1 MTSQPKN
8 LNDDVKNVL
17 LNNSSNNMNSFDQ
30 NLINPYSHI
39 INRKHKT
46 KTSGNNLF
54 ESLPE
59 YQDKLPFIK
68 IKSIKNSENNNQTKN
83 ETVNPKVESEN
94 GIDIFNK
101 FDDINNIIK
110 NETIKTL
117 KTIHHFGDDNNSTT
131 ENNNVNNKTATA
143 NVVNLGTFSPFDM
156 LKFKEN
162 NSAKRIKNFVVL
174 RDIKDIQ
181 KENHKK
187 HLKKRYE
194 STRKMFE
201 NIDHQQKYESKLNHN
216 AKLFLNHFK
225 ENIDKID
232 DIVNKE

>member
-1 MTSQPKN
+1 
-8 LNDDVKNVL
+8 
-17 LNNSSNNMNSFDQ
+17 MNTFDP

-39 INRKHKT
+39 ISKKKKNHELRNK
-46 KTSGNNLF
+46 LF
-54 ESLPE
+54 ESFPE
-59 YQDKLPFIK
+59 YQNKLPFVK
-68 IKSIKNSENNNQTKN
+68 DKSNKNRERKQQIKND
-83 ETVNPKVESEN
+83 TVTSKVESEN

-117 KTIHHFGDDNNSTT
+117 KTIHHFGDDSNKTT
-131 ENNNVNNKTATA
+131 DNNNMNNKTTST
-143 NVVNLGTFSPFDM
+143 NVVNLGTFSPFEM

-162 NSAKRIKNFVVL
+162 NSPRTIKNFVVL
-174 RDIKDIQ
+174 RDIKDIK

-187 HLKKRYE
+187 HVKKRYE